1 VLWFSRLWFLEVL
14 PRYSFSPL
22 NSPWKEKKKRH
33 EVGKEGWFLG
43 VPFGLVVLFYFIFE
57 K

>member
-1 VLWFSRLWFLEVL
+1 LEVL
-14 PRYSFSPL
+14 PRYSFFPL

-43 VPFGLVVLFYFIFE
+43 MPFGLVVLFYFIFE